1 MVHLSFHGAAGEV
14 TGSCYLV
21 QTEQARVLVDFGMF
35 QGGRDHEERNREM
48 PAIDAHALDAAVLSH
63 AHLDH
68 CGRLPLLV
76 QSGYSGPVF
85 STPATY
91 SLSQIILRD
100 SAAIQEADAE
110 RENRRRASQD
120 RPIIEPLYTVRD
132 AERVFGLFQTVRY
145 GERKTIAPGIDI
157 RFLDAGHILGSA
169 SIEMRVR
176 DAADSREMVI
186 VFSADIGVP
195 DSPLLRD
202 PTPPTE
208 ADVVILESTYG
219 DRDHRGREAT
229 IDELI
234 GMLEHARADDG
245 KVLIPAFAVGRTQ
258 DLIYHF
264 GQQLRAGRPDRLSVH
279 IDSPMAIEVSE
290 LYKRYPHLFDAETCK
305 LRAMGHDP
313 LDFPGL
319 QYSQTP
325 QQSQKLNNAQGGTVI
340 IAGSGM
346 CTGGRIVHHLRHSL
360 ANPATRVL
368 FVGYQA
374 EGTLGRQLVNGAE
387 SVRILGETVPVRASI
402 HTVNGFSAH
411 AGQSDLVA
419 WMRAVAPARP
429 RVFLTHGEQPQR
441 EKLAARL
448 RAELGL
454 DCELPMLGHS
464 VVLAPRSSPR

>member
-35 QGGRDHEERNREM
+35 QGGRDSGERNRQV
-48 PAIDAHALDAAVLSH
+48 PAIDAHTLDAVVLSH

-76 QSGYSGPVF
+76 QSGYHGPIF

-91 SLSQIILRD
+91 SLSQIILCD

-110 RENRRRASQD
+110 RENRHRASQD
-120 RPIIEPLYTVRD
+120 RPIIEPLYTTRD
-132 AERVFGLFQTVRY
+132 VERVFGLFQTVRY
-145 GERKTIAPGIDI
+145 GERRNIAPGIDI
-157 RFLDAGHILGSA
+157 RLLDAGHILGSA
-169 SIEMRVR
+169 SIEMRIR
-176 DAADSREMVI
+176 DTPNAREMIV

-195 DSPLLRD
+195 GSPLLRD

-219 DRDHRGREAT
+219 DRDHRGRAAS
-229 IDELI
+229 IMELVEL
-234 GMLEHARADDG
+234 LERSRAEDG

-258 DLIYHF
+258 DLVYHF

-305 LRAMGHDP
+305 LRAEGHDP

-368 FVGYQA
+368 FVGFQA
-374 EGTLGRQLVNGAE
+374 EGTLGRRLVNGDKL
-387 SVRILGETVPVRASI
+387 VRIFGEPVEVRASI

-411 AGQSDLVA
+411 AGQTDLVK
-419 WMRAVAPARP
+419 WMRGVAPAKP

-441 EKLAARL
+441 ERLAAKL
-448 RAELGL
+448 KAELGL
-454 DCELPMLGHS
+454 ASELPMLGDS
-464 VVLAPRSSPR
+464 VRLEPRPSPR